1 MKQTKWTNLDCLRSY
16 EKLSWLIHGR
26 FVHCIPLSTWSMI
39 SPERIE
45 EVYHIQFSK
54 SLPLTESEKVLEEI
68 KNTPSIKRFDIL
80 WDYLVKL
87 HFEGTSEE
95 IEEFLELLNKEVT
108 DRGVLRTALVVL
120 KSFNF
125 KLTPAHTKLKEKLR
139 KGSMSGKI

>member
-26 FVHCIPLSTWSMI
+26 FVHCIPPSTWSMI

-68 KNTPSIKRFDIL
+68 RNTPSIKRFDIL
-80 WDYLVKL
+80 WDYLVKT
-87 HFEGTSEE
+87 HFEDSGE
-95 IEEFLELLNKEVT
+95 IEEFLVLLSKEE

-120 KSFNF
+120 KSFNY

-139 KGSMSGKI
+139 EESMSGKI